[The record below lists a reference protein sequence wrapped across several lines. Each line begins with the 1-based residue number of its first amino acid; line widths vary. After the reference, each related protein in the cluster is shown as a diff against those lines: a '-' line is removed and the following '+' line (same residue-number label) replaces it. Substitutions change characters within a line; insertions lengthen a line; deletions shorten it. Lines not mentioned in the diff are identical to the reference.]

1 MPVIYHER
9 RRHPTWTRTSRTG
22 LTAIPR
28 DVHADAVTFA
38 VDRSDGSRRA
48 IKILDLMP
56 QLVLRCGL
64 ARPARLAGGSAG
76 S

>member
-28 DVHADAVTFA
+28 DVHADAVAFA
-38 VDRSDGSRRA
+38 VDGSGCAAPAPGDMTYPPRA
-48 IKILDLMP
+48 
-56 QLVLRCGL
+56 L
-64 ARPARLAGGSAG
+64 A
-76 S
+76 